1 MSIGETPVKLLQ
13 VLLEWFKG
21 QPFSNVMS
29 FLQLSLLAGLGWA
42 AMAWMIPSE
51 RQAILD
57 AIQKQEADQT
67 RQIDRITE
75 SFEKALDRF
84 SLNRSH
90 SPVVSK
96 D

>member
-1 MSIGETPVKLLQ
+1 LLQ
-13 VLLEWFKG
+13 VLLEWMKG

-42 AMAWMIPSE
+42 AMAWMIPAE

-84 SLNRSH
+84 TPGQKH
-90 SPVVSK
+90 DPVVSK
-96 D
+96 E